1 VIETPIL
8 IWRRFSLKT
17 LRAESHLRIE
27 MLLES
32 GKFAMA
38 GSGPGEPV
46 PEQERI
52 IRNGKGTWDQLIS
65 TQ

>member
-1 VIETPIL
+1 MIETPIL
-8 IWRRFSLKT
+8 IWRGFSLKT

-27 MLLES
+27 MLLD
-32 GKFAMA
+32 
-38 GSGPGEPV
+38 